1 MIPRLKSC
9 AKPGA
14 ASVAAVETRGAMKT
28 IPEFTV
34 AAALFALAGCAGSS
48 PNTTSGSSVVAAK
61 SPGKIYSLE
70 DVSKELAQAGVQLDG
85 DELAA
90 HAFFKEHPAYQIC
103 KNVEGA
109 VTIAVMRNR
118 RIDPNA
124 DDEYIVIAYRDGKV
138 SNLDIGPPQFSAGN
152 VASYCP

>member
-1 MIPRLKSC
+1 
-9 AKPGA
+9 
-14 ASVAAVETRGAMKT
+14 MKT
-28 IPEFTV
+28 ISRCTV
-34 AAALFALAGCAGSS
+34 VAVLFALAGCGGSS
-48 PNTTSGSSVVAAK
+48 PKSTSGSSVVPAK
-61 SPGKIYSLE
+61 SPGKIYSLQ
-70 DVSKELAQAGVQLDG
+70 DVSQELEGAGVQLNG

-103 KNVEGA
+103 KNLDGA
-109 VTIAVMRNR
+109 VTIAVMRDR

-138 SNLDIGPPQFSAGN
+138 TNLDIGPPQFSAGN

>member
-1 MIPRLKSC
+1 
-9 AKPGA
+9 
-14 ASVAAVETRGAMKT
+14 MKT
-28 IPEFTV
+28 IPRFTV
-34 AAALFALAGCAGSS
+34 VAALFAVAGCGGSS
-48 PNTTSGSSVVAAK
+48 PKTTNGSSVVPGK

-70 DVSKELAQAGVQLDG
+70 DVSQELAQAGVQLNG

-103 KNVEGA
+103 KDVDGA
-109 VTIAVMRNR
+109 GTIAVMRNR
-118 RIDPNA
+118 RLDPKA
-124 DDEYIVIAYRDGKV
+124 DDEYIVIAYRGGKV

>member
-1 MIPRLKSC
+1 
-9 AKPGA
+9 
-14 ASVAAVETRGAMKT
+14 MKT
-28 IPEFTV
+28 IPRFTV
-34 AAALFALAGCAGSS
+34 VATLFALAGCGGSS
-48 PNTTSGSSVVAAK
+48 SKSTNVTSVAPAK

-70 DVSKELAQAGVQLDG
+70 DVSQELAQGGVKIDG

-90 HAFFKEHPAYQIC
+90 HAFFKEHSAYQVC
-103 KNVEGA
+103 KDIDGA

-118 RIDPNA
+118 LIDPKA
-124 DDEYIVIAYRDGKV
+124 DDEYIVIAYRGGKV

>member
-1 MIPRLKSC
+1 MKIIPR
-9 AKPGA
+9 
-14 ASVAAVETRGAMKT
+14 
-28 IPEFTV
+28 FTV
-34 AAALFALAGCAGSS
+34 VAALFVLAGCGGSS
-48 PNTTSGSSVVAAK
+48 PKTTSGSSVVPAK

-70 DVSKELAQAGVQLDG
+70 DVSQELEHAGVQLNG
-85 DELAA
+85 GELAA

-103 KNVEGA
+103 KDVEGA

-118 RIDPNA
+118 RIDPKA